1 MLPRRPAFAQAAGYA
16 MTSGVSWNELEAQR
30 GAGDAAP
37 RAGLSFGRERP
48 GSGSISARLE
58 ELSQRIGG
66 LGGSV
71 AAGPIT
77 SSVRGARLS
86 ETVARLNARL
96 AQMTTGGAEPQ
107 GQGVFDRAFGA
118 APRDHAPQALPEPS
132 ELGIDQ
138 VIAEIAARQRMLD
151 EAPAHA
157 PSAPAAQPH
166 YAEAPA
172 PDFSS
177 LEQQLHNITRQ
188 IETLR
193 HPCGIED
200 ALAGLRTDLAD
211 IGRAINEAMP
221 RRALEA
227 LQHEVHALADRIGE
241 GYGRGGDPAVLETIE
256 RGLARVHSTLNE
268 MTPAE
273 GLAGFN
279 TRISE
284 LADKIDNVAAAGPDP
299 ETLRYLEAAINELR
313 ELSAGV
319 ASAEGVA
326 AVAGDVQALGARID
340 HIAQTTG
347 TAGLDS
353 LAQRVNQLTQA
364 LDTRVTEIGPLPNNL
379 ESLVKTLT
387 DKLDRADSGSR
398 DQIAFDQLERQ
409 IVSLAEKIDAADQ
422 RSGNLGAIERGI
434 QQLTLQ
440 VRAAREDAATT
451 AERVARTVAADLAST
466 LPHAS
471 VDVSALKQDLETL
484 HANQSESEQRTH
496 DTLEAVHDTLERL
509 VERLTMVETDVRSD
523 ERSVDMR
530 ANERPAPSPAAPF
543 AAMPA
548 LIPEPAAAMPAPMPP
563 VARPT
568 PPMHV
573 QRGERTPI
581 APDLPADTPLEPGST
596 GRGRSAAERIAASE
610 AALGPL
616 KREGGE
622 VTGKA
627 NFIAAARRAAQ
638 AAASEGGMTEGQ
650 RTEEHKD
657 DETPTSLIGRFL
669 ANRRR
674 ALVLGVSALLV
685 IYGAMQ
691 VVSMMGGSGGDAP
704 RPASSQVQPPQ
715 PTKLATP
722 AMTPAP
728 AITAEPAAL
737 PSPAAP
743 GAQTSTEPLVAPTPT
758 TGLIPP
764 MAVTARALP
773 ATPPAP
779 ASESTGA
786 IKPPLDITALST
798 PAAPAPAR
806 TTNLADKLPA
816 SMGGPALRT
825 AGAAGNP
832 AAEYE
837 IGVRFAEGRGVPAN
851 MELAVQWLERAANQG
866 LAPAQYRLGSLYE
879 KGQGVKKDLE
889 KARTLYLAAAD
900 KGNAKAVHNLAV
912 LYAEGIDGKPDYR
925 TAAQWFRKAAER
937 GVADS
942 QYNLGILY
950 ARGIGVDQN
959 LAESYKWFSLAA
971 AQGDQDSAKK
981 RDDVAG
987 RLDQQSLVAAR
998 LAVQTWAAEPAP
1010 DEAMNVKAPANG
1022 WDGAPAAAPAKPAA
1036 ARRKPQSS

>member
-1 MLPRRPAFAQAAGYA
+1 
-16 MTSGVSWNELEAQR
+16 MTSGVSWNEPGLNPEAQR
-30 GAGDAAP
+30 GAGDAAR
-37 RAGLSFGRERP
+37 RAGLSSGRS

-66 LGGSV
+66 LSNV
-71 AAGPIT
+71 AAAPIA

-86 ETVARLNARL
+86 ETVAKLNARL
-96 AQMTTGGAEPQ
+96 AQMTTSDTEPQ
-107 GQGVFDRAFGA
+107 DQGVFDRAFDA
-118 APRDHAPQALPEPS
+118 APRDRASQGMPEPS

-138 VIAEIAARQRMLD
+138 VIAEIAARQRLLD

-157 PSAPAAQPH
+157 PAAPVAPARH
-166 YAEAPA
+166 AEPAA

-177 LEQQLHNITRQ
+177 LEQQLQNITRQ

-193 HPCGIED
+193 RPCGIED
-200 ALAGLRTDLAD
+200 ALAALRTDLAG
-211 IGRAINEAMP
+211 IGRAIDEAMP

-227 LQHEVHALADRIGE
+227 LQSEVHALADRIGD

-256 RGLARVHSTLNE
+256 RGLARVHSALNE

-279 TRISE
+279 ARISE
-284 LADKIDNVAAAGPDP
+284 LADKIDHVAAAGPDP

-326 AVAGDVQALGARID
+326 AIAGDVQALGARID
-340 HIAQTTG
+340 HIAQTSG
-347 TAGLDS
+347 TTGLDS
-353 LAQRVNQLTQA
+353 LAERVSQLTQA

-379 ESLVKTLT
+379 ESLVKTLS
-387 DKLDRADSGSR
+387 DKLDHADAGSR

-409 IVSLAEKIDAADQ
+409 IAGLAEKIDAADQ
-422 RSGNLGAIERGI
+422 RSGNLSAIERGI

-484 HANQSESEQRTH
+484 HASQSESEQRTH
-496 DTLEAVHDTLERL
+496 ETLEAVHDTLERL
-509 VERLTMVETDVRSD
+509 VERLAMVETGVRADSRPSG
-523 ERSVDMR
+523 ERTQAR
-530 ANERPAPSPAAPF
+530 TAHATPF

-548 LIPEPAAAMPAPMPP
+548 LIPEPATAMPAPMPP
-563 VARPT
+563 APRPA
-568 PPMHV
+568 PPMYA

-581 APDLPADTPLEPGST
+581 APDLPADTPLEPGSA

-638 AAASEGGMTEGQ
+638 AAASEGGMADGQ
-650 RTEEHKD
+650 QTEEHKD

-685 IYGAMQ
+685 LYGAMQ
-691 VVSMMGGSGGDAP
+691 VINMMGGPGAEPP

-715 PTKLATP
+715 STKLAAVAPAASTP
-722 AMTPAP
+722 AVAATPAVSAP
-728 AITAEPAAL
+728 QAA
-737 PSPAAP
+737 SA
-743 GAQTSTEPLVAPTPT
+743 GQTSTEPLAAPASTAS
-758 TGLIPP
+758 LIAP
-764 MAVTARALP
+764 MPATARALP
-773 ATPPAP
+773 AAQPAP
-779 ASESTGA
+779 ASEATGSV
-786 IKPPLDITALST
+786 KPPLDIVAVPTPAT
-798 PAAPAPAR
+798 PAATHTA
-806 TTNLADKLPA
+806 NLSDKLPA
-816 SMGGPALRT
+816 SIGGPALRT
-825 AGAAGNP
+825 AGVAGNP

-925 TAAQWFRKAAER
+925 IAAQWFRKAAER

-981 RDDVAG
+981 RDDVSG

-1010 DEAMNVKAPANG
+1010 DEAMTVKAPANG

-1036 ARRKPQSS
+1036 RRKSQSS

>member
-1 MLPRRPAFAQAAGYA
+1 
-16 MTSGVSWNELEAQR
+16 MTSGVSWNEPGLNPEAQR
-30 GAGDAAP
+30 GAGDAAR
-37 RAGLSFGRERP
+37 RAGLSSGWP
-48 GSGSISARLE
+48 SSGSISARLD

-66 LGGSV
+66 LGSS
-71 AAGPIT
+71 AAAAPIA

-96 AQMTTGGAEPQ
+96 AQMTTSDAEPQ
-107 GQGVFDRAFGA
+107 GQGVFDRAFDT
-118 APRDHAPQALPEPS
+118 APRDHRPQGTLEPS
-132 ELGIDQ
+132 DLGIDQ

-157 PSAPAAQPH
+157 QAAQAR
-166 YAEAPA
+166 YAEPPA

-177 LEQQLHNITRQ
+177 LEQQLQNITRQ

-200 ALAGLRTDLAD
+200 ALTGLRTDLAA
-211 IGRAINEAMP
+211 IGRAIDEAMP

-227 LQHEVHALADRIGE
+227 LQSEVHALADRIGD

-256 RGLARVHSTLNE
+256 RGLARVHSALND

-273 GLAGFN
+273 ALSGFN

-284 LADKIDNVAAAGPDP
+284 LAGKIDSVARQGPDP

-319 ASAEGVA
+319 ASAEGIA
-326 AVAGDVQALGARID
+326 AIAGDVQALGARID

-347 TAGLDS
+347 TTGLDS

-379 ESLVKTLT
+379 ESLVQTLT

-398 DQIAFDQLERQ
+398 DQVAFDQLERQ
-409 IVSLAEKIDAADQ
+409 IAGLAEKIDAADQ

-434 QQLTLQ
+434 QQLTMQ
-440 VRAAREDAATT
+440 MRAAREDAATT

-471 VDVSALKQDLETL
+471 VDVSALKQDLEAL

-496 DTLEAVHDTLERL
+496 ETLEAVHDTLERL
-509 VERLTMVETDVRSD
+509 VERLAMVQTDVRAD
-523 ERSVDMR
+523 ERAVSLR
-530 ANERPAPSPAAPF
+530 TEERLTPTAPF
-543 AAMPA
+543 AAMQT
-548 LIPEPAAAMPAPMPP
+548 LIPASAAAMPVP
-563 VARPT
+563 RPA
-568 PPMHV
+568 PPMHA

-581 APDLPADTPLEPGST
+581 APDLPADTPLEPGSA

-616 KREGGE
+616 KRENTE
-622 VTGKA
+622 VAGKA

-638 AAASEGGMTEGQ
+638 AAANEGGIADGQ
-650 RTEEHKD
+650 RTEVHKE

-685 IYGAMQ
+685 LYGAMQ
-691 VVSMMGGSGGDAP
+691 VASMMGGSGNEAP
-704 RPASSQVQPPQ
+704 RSTSSQTQLSQ
-715 PTKLATP
+715 PTKLA
-722 AMTPAP
+722 AP
-728 AITAEPAAL
+728 AIAPAIAAGPAAL
-737 PSPAAP
+737 SPAAS

-758 TGLIPP
+758 GSLIAP
-764 MAVTARALP
+764 MPATARALP
-773 ATPPAP
+773 APQPAP
-779 ASESTGA
+779 ASETTGSA
-786 IKPPLDITALST
+786 KLPLDIAAVSM
-798 PAAPAPAR
+798 PAAPAASR
-806 TTNLADKLPA
+806 TANLADKLPV
-816 SMGGPALRT
+816 SIGGPALRT
-825 AGAAGNP
+825 AGVTGNP

-851 MELAVQWLERAANQG
+851 MELATQWLERAANQG

-971 AQGDQDSAKK
+971 AQGDQDSVKK
-981 RDDVAG
+981 RDDVSG

-998 LAVQTWAAEPAP
+998 LAVQTWVAEPAP
-1010 DEAMNVKAPANG
+1010 DEATTVKAPANG
-1022 WDGAPAAAPAKPAA
+1022 WDGAPAAAPVKPA

>member
-1 MLPRRPAFAQAAGYA
+1 
-16 MTSGVSWNELEAQR
+16 MTSGALWNELGANPEAQR
-30 GAGDAAP
+30 GAGDAA
-37 RAGLSFGRERP
+37 RRGGLSSGRERSSP
-48 GSGSISARLE
+48 GSISARLE
-58 ELSQRIGG
+58 ELSHRIGG
-66 LGGSV
+66 LGGDTG
-71 AAGPIT
+71 AAAPIA

-86 ETVARLNARL
+86 DTVARLNARL
-96 AQMTTGGAEPQ
+96 AQMNSGAGLA
-107 GQGVFDRAFGA
+107 GQAELDRAQQSA
-118 APRDHAPQALPEPS
+118 PEPS

-151 EAPAHA
+151 EAPAY
-157 PSAPAAQPH
+157 APAAQPRQ
-166 YAEAPA
+166 AEPPA

-200 ALAGLRTDLAD
+200 ALAGLRGDLAA
-211 IGRAINEAMP
+211 IGRAIDEAMP

-227 LQHEVHALADRIGE
+227 LQSEVHALADRIGE

-256 RGLARVHSTLNE
+256 RGLARVHSALNE

-273 GLAGFN
+273 GLSGFN
-279 TRISE
+279 ARISE

-326 AVAGDVQALGARID
+326 AIAGDVQALGARID

-347 TAGLDS
+347 TTGLDS
-353 LAQRVNQLTQA
+353 LAHRVNELTQA
-364 LDTRVTEIGPLPNNL
+364 LDTRVTEIGPLPSNL

-387 DKLDRADSGSR
+387 DKLDHADSGSR

-409 IVSLAEKIDAADQ
+409 IAGLAEKIDAADQ
-422 RSGNLGAIERGI
+422 RTGNLSAIERGI

-471 VDVSALKQDLETL
+471 VDVSALKQNLETL
-484 HANQSESEQRTH
+484 HANQAESEQRTH

-523 ERSVDMR
+523 ERPVDMR
-530 ANERPAPSPAAPF
+530 AAERPAPAAPF

-548 LIPEPAAAMPAPMPP
+548 LIPEPAAAMPAPMPASAP
-563 VARPT
+563 PRPA
-568 PPMHV
+568 PPM

-581 APDLPADTPLEPGST
+581 APDLPADTPLEPGSA

-638 AAASEGGMTEGQ
+638 AAANEGNVSEGQ
-650 RTEEHKD
+650 RTDEHKEH
-657 DETPTSLIGRFL
+657 ETPTSLIGRFL

-685 IYGAMQ
+685 LYGAMQ
-691 VVSMMGGSGGDAP
+691 IVGMMGGSGGEAP
-704 RPASSQVQPPQ
+704 RPTSSQSQPPQ
-715 PTKLATP
+715 PTKLAAP
-722 AMTPAP
+722 AVAPAAPSAPAP
-728 AITAEPAAL
+728 AIAGAPVV
-737 PSPAAP
+737 SPPPAP
-743 GAQTSTEPLVAPTPT
+743 GVQTSAEPLVAPTPSAS
-758 TGLIPP
+758 LIAP
-764 MAVTARALP
+764 MPVTARSQP
-773 ATPPAP
+773 AAQPAP
-779 ASESTGA
+779 AGEATGA
-786 IKPPLDITALST
+786 VKPPMDIAAAPPAS
-798 PAAPAPAR
+798 PAAAHTASL
-806 TTNLADKLPA
+806 TDKLPA
-816 SMGGPALRT
+816 SIGGPALRS

-866 LAPAQYRLGSLYE
+866 LAPAQYRLGSLFE

-1010 DEAMNVKAPANG
+1010 DEAMNVRAPANG
-1022 WDGAPAAAPAKPAA
+1022 WDNAPTAAPAKPAA
-1036 ARRKPQSS
+1036 RRKLQSS

>member
-1 MLPRRPAFAQAAGYA
+1 
-16 MTSGVSWNELEAQR
+16 MTSGVSWNELGANPEAQR
-30 GAGDAAP
+30 GAGDAAR
-37 RAGLSFGRERP
+37 RAGLSSGRERS

-58 ELSQRIGG
+58 ELSHRIGG
-66 LGGSV
+66 LGGDTG
-71 AAGPIT
+71 AAAPIA

-86 ETVARLNARL
+86 ETVAKLNARL
-96 AQMTTGGAEPQ
+96 AQMSSGAELP
-107 GQGVFDRAFGA
+107 GQGVLDHAFDA
-118 APRDHAPQALPEPS
+118 APRDRAQQSTPEPS

-151 EAPAHA
+151 TAPAHA
-157 PSAPAAQPH
+157 PATQAR
-166 YAEAPA
+166 YAEPPA

-200 ALAGLRTDLAD
+200 ALAGLRSDLAA
-211 IGRAINEAMP
+211 IGRAIDEAMP

-227 LQHEVHALADRIGE
+227 LQSEVHALADRIGE

-256 RGLARVHSTLNE
+256 RGLARVHSALNE

-273 GLAGFN
+273 GLSGFN
-279 TRISE
+279 ARISE

-326 AVAGDVQALGARID
+326 AIAGDVQALGARID

-347 TAGLDS
+347 TTGLDS
-353 LAQRVNQLTQA
+353 LAHRVNELTQA

-398 DQIAFDQLERQ
+398 DQVAFDQLERQ
-409 IVSLAEKIDAADQ
+409 IAGLAEKIDAADQ
-422 RSGNLGAIERGI
+422 RTGNLSAIERGI

-496 DTLEAVHDTLERL
+496 ETLEAVHDTLERL

-523 ERSVDMR
+523 ERPVNMR
-530 ANERPAPSPAAPF
+530 AAERPAAAAPF

-548 LIPEPAAAMPAPMPP
+548 LIPEPAAAMPAPMPASAP
-563 VARPT
+563 PRPA
-568 PPMHV
+568 PPM

-581 APDLPADTPLEPGST
+581 APDLPADTPLEPGSA

-638 AAASEGGMTEGQ
+638 AAANEGNASDGL
-650 RTEEHKD
+650 RTEEHKE

-685 IYGAMQ
+685 LYGAMQ
-691 VVSMMGGSGGDAP
+691 VVSMMGGSGGEAS
-704 RPASSQVQPPQ
+704 RPTSSQIQPP
-715 PTKLATP
+715 PAIKLAAPVVAPAAPSAPAPAVAATP
-722 AMTPAP
+722 AVSPP
-728 AITAEPAAL
+728 P
-737 PSPAAP
+737 PAAP
-743 GAQTSTEPLVAPTPT
+743 GAQTSTEPLVAPTAS
-758 TGLIPP
+758 LIAP
-764 MAVTARALP
+764 MPITARAQ
-773 ATPPAP
+773 PAP
-779 ASESTGA
+779 ASEATGSV
-786 IKPPLDITALST
+786 KPPMDIVA
-798 PAAPAPAR
+798 AAPPAPTAAH
-806 TTNLADKLPA
+806 TANLADKLPA
-816 SMGGPALRT
+816 SIGGPALRT
-825 AGAAGNP
+825 AGTAGNP

-981 RDDVAG
+981 RDDVSG

-998 LAVQTWAAEPAP
+998 LAVQTWAAESAP

-1022 WDGAPAAAPAKPAA
+1022 WDNAPAAAPAKPAA
-1036 ARRKPQSS
+1036 RRKSQSS

>member
-1 MLPRRPAFAQAAGYA
+1 
-16 MTSGVSWNELEAQR
+16 MTSGVSWNEPGLNPEAQR
-30 GAGDAAP
+30 GAGDAAR
-37 RAGLSFGRERP
+37 RAGLSSGRST
-48 GSGSISARLE
+48 SGSISARLE

-66 LGGSV
+66 LGGDSV
-71 AAGPIT
+71 AAAPIT

-96 AQMTTGGAEPQ
+96 AQMTTGGTEPP
-107 GQGVFDRAFGA
+107 GQGLFDRAFDA
-118 APRDHAPQALPEPS
+118 APRDHTPQGMPEPS
-132 ELGIDQ
+132 DLGIDQ
-138 VIAEIAARQRMLD
+138 VIADIVARQRMLD
-151 EAPAHA
+151 EAPALA
-157 PSAPAAQPH
+157 PTAPVAQAR
-166 YAEAPA
+166 YAEPPA

-200 ALAGLRTDLAD
+200 ALAGLRTDLAA

-227 LQHEVHALADRIGE
+227 LQSEVHALADRIGE
-241 GYGRGGDPAVLETIE
+241 GYGRGGDPAALETIE
-256 RGLARVHSTLNE
+256 RGLARIHSALNE

-279 TRISE
+279 ARISE
-284 LADKIDNVAAAGPDP
+284 LADKIDGVAAGGPDP

-326 AVAGDVQALGARID
+326 AIAGDVQALGARID

-347 TAGLDS
+347 TTGLDS

-398 DQIAFDQLERQ
+398 DQVAFDQLERQ
-409 IVSLAEKIDAADQ
+409 IAGLAEKIDAADQ
-422 RSGNLGAIERGI
+422 RSGNLSAIERGI

-496 DTLEAVHDTLERL
+496 ETLEAVHDTLERL
-509 VERLTMVETDVRSD
+509 VERLAMVETDVRAD
-523 ERSVDMR
+523 ERPVGMR
-530 ANERPAPSPAAPF
+530 AEERPAPF

-548 LIPEPAAAMPAPMPP
+548 LIPQPAAAMPAPMPP
-563 VARPT
+563 VPRPVA
-568 PPMHV
+568 PMHA

-581 APDLPADTPLEPGST
+581 APDLPADTPLEPGSA

-616 KREGGE
+616 KREGTE
-622 VTGKA
+622 VAGKA

-638 AAASEGGMTEGQ
+638 AAANEGGMADGQ
-650 RTEEHKD
+650 RTEEHKE

-685 IYGAMQ
+685 LYGAMQ
-691 VVSMMGGSGGDAP
+691 VVSMLGGFGGEAP
-704 RPASSQVQPPQ
+704 RPTSSQTQPPQ
-715 PTKLATP
+715 PTKLAAP
-722 AMTPAP
+722 AIAPAP
-728 AITAEPAAL
+728 AVAAEPAAL
-737 PSPAAP
+737 PPPAAP

-758 TGLIPP
+758 ASLIAP
-764 MAVTARALP
+764 MPVTARALP
-773 ATPPAP
+773 AAQPAP
-779 ASESTGA
+779 ASETTGSV
-786 IKPPLDITALST
+786 KPPLDITAVST
-798 PAAPAPAR
+798 PAAPAAAR
-806 TTNLADKLPA
+806 TANLADKLPA
-816 SMGGPALRT
+816 SIGGPALRT

-866 LAPAQYRLGSLYE
+866 LTPAQYRLGSLYE

-981 RDDVAG
+981 RDDVSG

-998 LAVQTWAAEPAP
+998 LAVQTWVAEPAP
-1010 DEAMNVKAPANG
+1010 DEAMTVKAPANG
-1022 WDGAPAAAPAKPAA
+1022 WDGAPAAAPVKPA

>member
-1 MLPRRPAFAQAAGYA
+1 
-16 MTSGVSWNELEAQR
+16 MTSGVSWNELGANPEAQR
-30 GAGDAAP
+30 GASDGAR
-37 RAGLSFGRERP
+37 RAGLSSGRER
-48 GSGSISARLE
+48 SGSISARLE
-58 ELSQRIGG
+58 ELSHRIGG
-66 LGGSV
+66 LGGDTG
-71 AAGPIT
+71 AAAPIA

-96 AQMTTGGAEPQ
+96 AQMSGGAEPP
-107 GQGVFDRAFGA
+107 GQGVLDRAFDV
-118 APRDHAPQALPEPS
+118 APRDRAPQSAS

-157 PSAPAAQPH
+157 PAAQARH
-166 YAEAPA
+166 AEPRA

-200 ALAGLRTDLAD
+200 ALAGLRSDLAA
-211 IGRAINEAMP
+211 IARAIDEAMP

-227 LQHEVHALADRIGE
+227 LQSEVHALADRIGE
-241 GYGRGGDPAVLETIE
+241 GYGRGGDPAALETIE
-256 RGLARVHSTLNE
+256 RGLAGVHSALNQL
-268 MTPAE
+268 TPAE
-273 GLAGFN
+273 GLSGFN
-279 TRISE
+279 ARISE

-326 AVAGDVQALGARID
+326 AIAGDVQALGARID

-347 TAGLDS
+347 TTGLDS
-353 LAQRVNQLTQA
+353 LAHRVNELTQA

-379 ESLVKTLT
+379 EALVKTLT

-409 IVSLAEKIDAADQ
+409 IAGLAEKIDAADQ
-422 RSGNLGAIERGI
+422 RTGNLSAIERGI

-484 HANQSESEQRTH
+484 HANHSESEQRTH
-496 DTLEAVHDTLERL
+496 ETLEAVHDTLERL
-509 VERLTMVETDVRSD
+509 VERLTVVETDVRSD
-523 ERSVDMR
+523 ERPVNMR
-530 ANERPAPSPAAPF
+530 AAERPAPVAPF
-543 AAMPA
+543 ATMPA
-548 LIPEPAAAMPAPMPP
+548 LIPEPAAAMPASGPP
-563 VARPT
+563 RPA
-568 PPMHV
+568 PPM

-581 APDLPADTPLEPGST
+581 APDLPADTPLEPGSA

-638 AAASEGGMTEGQ
+638 AAANEGNASEGL
-650 RTEEHKD
+650 RTEEHKE

-685 IYGAMQ
+685 LYGAMQ
-691 VVSMMGGSGGDAP
+691 VLSIMGGSGAEAP
-704 RPASSQVQPPQ
+704 RPTSSQTQPPP
-715 PTKLATP
+715 PTKLAAAAVAPAAPSAPAPIVAAATP
-722 AMTPAP
+722 AV
-728 AITAEPAAL
+728 
-737 PSPAAP
+737 SPPPTAP
-743 GAQTSTEPLVAPTPT
+743 GAQTPTEPLVAPTPT
-758 TGLIPP
+758 ASLIAP
-764 MAVTARALP
+764 MPVAARALP
-773 ATPPAP
+773 ATQPAP
-779 ASESTGA
+779 ASEPTGSV
-786 IKPPLDITALST
+786 KPPMDIAATA
-798 PAAPAPAR
+798 PPAPAAAH
-806 TTNLADKLPA
+806 TASLADRLPA
-816 SMGGPALRT
+816 SIGSAALRT
-825 AGAAGNP
+825 AGTAGNP

-900 KGNAKAVHNLAV
+900 KGNSKAVHNLAV

-971 AQGDQDSAKK
+971 AQGDQDSGKK

-1010 DEAMNVKAPANG
+1010 DDAMNVKAPANG
-1022 WDGAPAAAPAKPAA
+1022 WDNAPAAAVAPAKPA

>member
-1 MLPRRPAFAQAAGYA
+1 
-16 MTSGVSWNELEAQR
+16 MTSGVSWNEPGPNPEAQR
-30 GAGDAAP
+30 GAGNAA
-37 RAGLSFGRERP
+37 RRVGLSSGRSS
-48 GSGSISARLE
+48 SGSISARLE

-66 LGGSV
+66 LGGGV
-71 AAGPIT
+71 AAAPIT
-77 SSVRGARLS
+77 PSVRGARLS

-96 AQMTTGGAEPQ
+96 AQMSTGGAEPQ
-107 GQGVFDRAFGA
+107 GQGVFDRAFDA
-118 APRDHAPQALPEPS
+118 AQRDHKPQGMPQPS
-132 ELGIDQ
+132 DLGIDQ

-157 PSAPAAQPH
+157 PSAPAAQPR
-166 YAEAPA
+166 YEALA

-177 LEQQLHNITRQ
+177 LEQQLRNITRQ

-227 LQHEVHALADRIGE
+227 LQSEVHALADRIGE

-326 AVAGDVQALGARID
+326 AIAGDVQALGARID

-347 TAGLDS
+347 TTGLDS
-353 LAQRVNQLTQA
+353 LAMRVNELTQA

-387 DKLDRADSGSR
+387 DRLDRADSGSR
-398 DQIAFDQLERQ
+398 DQVAFDQLERQ
-409 IVSLAEKIDAADQ
+409 IAGLAEKIDAADQ
-422 RSGNLGAIERGI
+422 RSGNLSAIERGI
-434 QQLTLQ
+434 QQLTMQ

-496 DTLEAVHDTLERL
+496 ETLEAVHDTLERL
-509 VERLTMVETDVRSD
+509 VERLAMVETDVRAD
-523 ERSVDMR
+523 ERPANLR
-530 ANERPAPSPAAPF
+530 AEERPAPAAQF

-548 LIPEPAAAMPAPMPP
+548 LIPEPAPAMPAPMPP
-563 VARPT
+563 VRPA
-568 PPMHV
+568 PPMHA
-573 QRGERTPI
+573 QRGERPPI
-581 APDLPADTPLEPGST
+581 APDLPADTPLEPGSA

-616 KREGGE
+616 KREGTE
-622 VTGKA
+622 LTGKA

-638 AAASEGGMTEGQ
+638 AAANEGGVTDGQ
-650 RTEEHKD
+650 RTEEHKE

-685 IYGAMQ
+685 LYGAMQ
-691 VVSMMGGSGGDAP
+691 IVGMMGGSGGEAP
-704 RPASSQVQPPQ
+704 RPTSSQTQPPQ
-715 PTKLATP
+715 ATKLAALAIAP
-722 AMTPAP
+722 AVPSAPAP
-728 AITAEPAAL
+728 AVAATPAAV
-737 PSPAAP
+737 PPPAAP
-743 GAQTSTEPLVAPTPT
+743 GAQISTEPLVAPTPT
-758 TGLIPP
+758 ASFIAP
-764 MAVTARALP
+764 MPVTARALP
-773 ATPPAP
+773 AAQPAP
-779 ASESTGA
+779 ASEPTGSV
-786 IKPPLDITALST
+786 KPPLDIAAVPT
-798 PAAPAPAR
+798 PAAPAAAH
-806 TTNLADKLPA
+806 TATLADKLPA
-816 SMGGPALRT
+816 SIGGPALRT

-866 LAPAQYRLGSLYE
+866 LAPAHYRLGSLYE

-889 KARTLYLAAAD
+889 KARALYLAAAD

-981 RDDVAG
+981 RDDVSG

-1010 DEAMNVKAPANG
+1010 DEAMTVKAPANG

-1036 ARRKPQSS
+1036 RRKPQSS